1 MCNKEFDSRNGNWN
15 IIFTL
20 KPPSIVIQ
28 AANINPLL
36 ETLKQIV
43 QWIQRNFY

>member
-1 MCNKEFDSRNGNWN
+1 MWNTEFDSRNGNWN
-15 IIFTL
+15 TIFTL
-20 KPPSIVIQ
+20 KPPPIIIQ

-43 QWIQRNFY
+43 Q